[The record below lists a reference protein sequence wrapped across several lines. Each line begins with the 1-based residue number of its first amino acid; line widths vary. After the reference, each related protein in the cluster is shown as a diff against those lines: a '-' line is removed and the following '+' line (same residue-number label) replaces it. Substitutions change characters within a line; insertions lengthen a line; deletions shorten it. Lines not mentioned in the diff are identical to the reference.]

1 MTQPSALGGVGTISG
16 VRVKLTVLLTVLL
29 TVSPRLFGPCLS
41 VPLRLPSF
49 RLPEGRRR
57 GLDLETRLGT
67 ERRREIDQVDLLE
80 GRPW

>member
-1 MTQPSALGGVGTISG
+1 MLARGVERGELLCVGLCTIFVSSPMGDETKGVGLG
-16 VRVKLTVLLTVLL
+16 V
-29 TVSPRLFGPCLS
+29 
-41 VPLRLPSF
+41 
-49 RLPEGRRR
+49 

>member
-29 TVSPRLFGPCLS
+29 TVFPRLFGPCLS

-49 RLPEGRRR
+49 RLPEGRRKDR
-57 GLDLETRLGT
+57 ETRLGT